1 MGLAGSGPPSDRG
14 DRKLSPLH
22 PSRTLDGS
30 DEEGLSGEDDARL
43 LARAALGDGKA
54 FEILVFRHR
63 GAVYRYARFVAAGA
77 SDAEDVL
84 QETFLAAWRGAGGFA
99 GRSSVRT

>member
-1 MGLAGSGPPSDRG
+1 MLFPP
-14 DRKLSPLH
+14 L
-22 PSRTLDGS
+22 RTDCRNII
-30 DEEGLSGEDDARL
+30 DKRIKPDVNL
-43 LARAALGDGKA
+43 L
-54 FEILVFRHR
+54 ILVFRHR